1 MHKLR
6 IYIDTSVI
14 GGCFD
19 EEFAE
24 WSNMLFD
31 EFIAGKK
38 IAVISEVVVEEL
50 SKASNNIQNR
60 INDIDSSNLEIIFRN
75 NEVDLLAFQYIEC
88 GAITTKYKEDAL
100 HIALATYYNVDVLVS
115 WNFKHI
121 VNLNRILKYNSVN
134 LSNGYKIIEIRTP
147 KEVISNEERF

>member
-24 WSNMLFD
+24 WSNKLFD

-38 IAVISEVVVEEL
+38 IAVIS
-50 SKASNNIQNR
+50 
-60 INDIDSSNLEIIFRN
+60 D
-75 NEVDLLAFQYIEC
+75 
-88 GAITTKYKEDAL
+88 ITTKELIDAPIYIKNNLQRIPTNHIKTLKRGEEVDFLSAKYIEYKVIPEKCYNDAL
-100 HIALATYYNVDVLVS
+100 HIAFATIDNVDILVS
-115 WNFKHI
+115 WNFIHI
-121 VNLNRILKYNSVN
+121 VNYDRILKYNSVN
-134 LSNGYKIIEIRTP
+134 LMFGYKHLEIRNP
-147 KEVISNEERF
+147 KEVISNEEAF

>member
-6 IYIDTSVI
+6 VYIDTSVI

-19 EEFAE
+19 REFAE
-24 WSNMLFD
+24 WSNLLFQ
-31 EFIAGKK
+31 EFIEGKK

-75 NEVDLLAFQYIEC
+75 TEVDLLAFQYIES

>member
-1 MHKLR
+1 MHKIR
-6 IYIDTSVI
+6 IYFDTSVI

>member
-24 WSNMLFD
+24 WSNKLFD
-31 EFIAGKK
+31 EFIDGKK

>member
-24 WSNMLFD
+24 WSNKLFD
-31 EFIAGKK
+31 EFIRGKK
-38 IAVISEVVVEEL
+38 IAVISDITMAEL
-50 SKASNNIQNR
+50 SEAPDFIKNR
-60 INDIDSSNLEIIFRN
+60 IEDIPPENIEIVERI
-75 NEVDLLAFQYIEC
+75 EEIEYLTSKYIEFN
-88 GAITTKYKEDAL
+88 AISPKFIQDAI
-100 HIALATYYNVDVLVS
+100 HIATATIYKVDILVS

-121 VNLNRILKYNSVN
+121 VNFRRIQLYNSIN
-134 LSNGYKIIEIRTP
+134 LMFGYPLLNIRSP
-147 KEVISNEERF
+147 REVIEDD

>member
-6 IYIDTSVI
+6 VYIDTSVI

-19 EEFAE
+19 KEFAE
-24 WSNMLFD
+24 WSNLLFQ
-31 EFIAGKK
+31 EFIEGKK

-75 NEVDLLAFQYIEC
+75 TEVDLLAFQYIES